1 MNPLFLNNSRKRRT
15 MIEVF
20 KTNVNSRH
28 HAQMLVEE
36 IHSRFEGYSAN
47 FDLWDCD
54 KILRIKSE
62 DVSVEAEDI
71 VALLRQKG
79 YHAELL
85 KG

>member
-1 MNPLFLNNSRKRRT
+1 

-36 IHSRFEGYSAN
+36 IHSRFSGYRAN

-62 DVSVEAEDI
+62 DALVEAAGIIE
-71 VALLRQKG
+71 LFREKG

-85 KG
+85 D

>member
-1 MNPLFLNNSRKRRT
+1 

-54 KILRIKSE
+54 KILRIKSG
-62 DVSVEAEDI
+62 DVLVEAEDI
-71 VALLRQKG
+71 VNLLRQKG
-79 YHAELL
+79 FSAELL
-85 KG
+85 EG